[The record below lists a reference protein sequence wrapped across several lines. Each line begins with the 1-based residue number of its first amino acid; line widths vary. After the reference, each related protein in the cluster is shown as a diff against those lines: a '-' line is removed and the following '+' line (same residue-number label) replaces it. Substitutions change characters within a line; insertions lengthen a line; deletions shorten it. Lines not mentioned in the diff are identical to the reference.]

1 MLTETVSVLLVLVV
15 VLDKRDANNNIYYR
29 PLLILVIH
37 YSKDFLGGENS
48 GDGELS
54 KYKCLKDRYR

>member
-1 MLTETVSVLLVLVV
+1 MSVLLVLVV

-37 YSKDFLGGENS
+37 YSKDFLKTVGTANCQNISVLRIDTGEQNIF
-48 GDGELS
+48 
-54 KYKCLKDRYR
+54 